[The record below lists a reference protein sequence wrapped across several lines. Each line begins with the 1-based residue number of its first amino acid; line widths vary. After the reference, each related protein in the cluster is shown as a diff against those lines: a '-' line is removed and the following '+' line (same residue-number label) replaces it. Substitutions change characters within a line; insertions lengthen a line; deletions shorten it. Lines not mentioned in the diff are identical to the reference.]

1 MATATKQLE
10 AIHQEISERFDQ
22 NSSITVSPLEGD
34 PPEKYEITYHIN
46 GVYRNES
53 GEIQEKDSHS
63 ITISIPFGFPHFPPS
78 CKPTSGIFHPDFDP
92 AAICIG
98 DFWEKDRSIS
108 DLIIHIGQMISGS
121 VFSTSNAFD
130 EEALTWYKNNSSRLP
145 FDSTDLTAAASTI
158 DIDSSELQISQE
170 EDEDMMLLLDDVEE
184 DVNLDDITLE
194 SVPDEQERSPTDFR
208 PADENKADSSELSMD
223 TLDESFL
230 DSDFDF
236 LDDEKKEEPE
246 TGDLV
251 PPGQDLNSLSV
262 LANNGFDP
270 DRYKLMAK
278 QKRFYELDSEL
289 ASLSGD
295 QLFDE
300 RDHLAQQAAS
310 ALKEAREAYDFGTE
324 FEHQGNPGKA
334 LEAFQRVEGIVSD
347 YPGLDEDIERTAQA
361 KELLGDWADAPS
373 DINEGFTASA
383 DEPLD
388 EDLPPLEPDDSDKK
402 PGSRTFFEQTAR
414 QTSRLIP
421 FALAIVILLVIS
433 TAGVYYY
440 LSSSQLKQAETKFAE
455 CQSVLEQNRFS
466 EAERQCEVALDLAK
480 QVQVFKGGARD
491 NLIEQIK
498 KVLSSELLVQGLA
511 GNILLDGKYLPKGIA
526 KTIRAFNHF
535 RTTGD
540 DHFAKED
547 WQQAAANYSQA
558 LTIAAQ
564 KEGVGEQLL
573 FDVTEKMKTAE
584 FNVFLRAGTE
594 FIDRKKWV
602 LATQELDKALE
613 LVKQLNIENK
623 AEIIDTISR
632 KLAEISLATSK
643 EQGDFEFAEG
653 NWQKALTHYKE
664 ALASVSRSYKPGD
677 PTLEELKQLIVK
689 AELYYTVNNGK
700 EAFTRSEWDEAISSY
715 EQAITLLESNQD
727 ILKQTNTEE
736 NRKKLARVMLQ
747 ASVIRDKQDAARH
760 LKEKQYLTAIEK
772 LQSIIDTISD
782 SDFRDELE
790 FKAVI
795 KDTKMEIKNSET
807 DMLLADKIAYLEE
820 NFKELFTQHYTA
832 SSPESLTEPSVEFD
846 KRVGDK
852 LIFKLVCIEVGRGR
866 PLRLVMKYIHD
877 LKDGSWKF
885 YSGND

>member
-1 MATATKQLE
+1 
-10 AIHQEISERFDQ
+10 
-22 NSSITVSPLEGD
+22 
-34 PPEKYEITYHIN
+34 
-46 GVYRNES
+46 
-53 GEIQEKDSHS
+53 
-63 ITISIPFGFPHFPPS
+63 
-78 CKPTSGIFHPDFDP
+78 
-92 AAICIG
+92 
-98 DFWEKDRSIS
+98 
-108 DLIIHIGQMISGS
+108 
-121 VFSTSNAFD
+121 
-130 EEALTWYKNNSSRLP
+130 
-145 FDSTDLTAAASTI
+145 
-158 DIDSSELQISQE
+158 
-170 EDEDMMLLLDDVEE
+170 
-184 DVNLDDITLE
+184 
-194 SVPDEQERSPTDFR
+194 
-208 PADENKADSSELSMD
+208 
-223 TLDESFL
+223 
-230 DSDFDF
+230 
-236 LDDEKKEEPE
+236 
-246 TGDLV
+246 
-251 PPGQDLNSLSV
+251 
-262 LANNGFDP
+262 
-270 DRYKLMAK
+270 LMAK

-295 QLFDE
+295 QVFDE

-310 ALKEAREAYDFGTE
+310 ALKEAREAYDSGTE

-373 DINEGFTASA
+373 DINEGFTASTE
-383 DEPLD
+383 EPLD
-388 EDLPPLEPDDSDKK
+388 EELPPPEPDDSVKK
-402 PGSRTFFEQTAR
+402 PDSRTFFEQTAR

-421 FALAIVILLVIS
+421 FALGIVAVLVIS
-433 TAGVYYY
+433 TAGIYYY
-440 LSSSQLKQAETKFAE
+440 LSTSQLKQAETKFAE

-491 NLIEQIK
+491 GLIEQIK

-511 GNILLDGKYLPKGIA
+511 GNILLDGKYLPKDIA
-526 KTIRAFNHF
+526 KTIRAFKHF
-535 RTTGD
+535 KITGD
-540 DHFAKED
+540 DHFAKQD

-564 KEGVGEQLL
+564 KEGVEEQLI
-573 FDVTEKMKTAE
+573 FDVTETMKTAE
-584 FNVFLRAGTE
+584 FNVLLRAGTE

-623 AEIIDTISR
+623 AELIDTISK

-643 EQGDFEFAEG
+643 EQGDLEFAEG

-664 ALASVSRSYKPGD
+664 ALASVRRSYKPGD

-689 AELYYTVNNGK
+689 AELYDTVNNGK

-715 EQAITLLESNQD
+715 EQAIVLLESNQD

-747 ASVIRDKQDAARH
+747 ASVIRDKQSAARH

-772 LQSIIDTISD
+772 LQSILSTISD

-795 KDTKMEIKNSET
+795 KDTKTEIKNTET

-820 NFKELFTQHYTA
+820 NFKKLFTQHYTA
-832 SSPESLTEPSVEFD
+832 SSPESLTEPAVEFD

-877 LKDGSWKF
+877 LKDGSWRF